1 MSVNCF
7 LVLCSTVIYNKI
19 DNVLPGKIV
28 ESKDGNVGI
37 VTGVNKKT
45 INVTY
50 TSHRS
55 VQGPPELFKTTDIP
69 FEQARSKRK
78 ESSIETDFGI
88 RFIVGISKIKEKF
101 MRL

>member
-1 MSVNCF
+1 MYY
-7 LVLCSTVIYNKI
+7 LERL
-19 DNVLPGKIV
+19 

-45 INVTY
+45 INITY

-78 ESSIETDFGI
+78 KSNIVTDFWYTVYSGYFKNKGEVHEVVI
-88 RFIVGISKIKEKF
+88 GQITRGNVI
-101 MRL
+101 